1 MGEIKKQIN
10 RLSREAGGKLLARKK
25 AELWFTLGMR
35 NRSKKE
41 VASTGQRFRS
51 GKIYVFRYDT
61 PKGIDRLEWW
71 DRNPVV
77 LALDPYKG
85 NDVGINLN
93 LLPVQIKEQLLDF
106 VYDRM
111 QGQIESKTKGAN
123 SENAIR
129 QGSIMLSYS
138 GAKAFLQQYGF
149 DFAIRQYI
157 PNLKAS
163 QAVVAYENWA
173 NIALCDFIDLNGTT
187 VAKVKAAFRKHLRD
201 KNI

>member
-1 MGEIKKQIN
+1 MGEIKRQI
-10 RLSREAGGKLLARKK
+10 RKLSREAGGKLLARKK
-25 AELWFTLGMR
+25 AHSWYTTGK
-35 NRSKKE
+35 NKRSE
-41 VASTGQRFRS
+41 RSVASTGQRFRP
-51 GKIYVFRYDT
+51 GKIYVFEYKT

-93 LLPVQIKEQLLDF
+93 LLPIGVKEELLDF

-111 QGQIESKTKGAN
+111 AGQIKSKTMGSSTGDAKLQGQIG
-123 SENAIR
+123 
-129 QGSIMLSYS
+129 LSYG
-138 GAKAFLQQYGF
+138 GAKGFLKRYGF

-157 PNLKAS
+157 PNLKS
-163 QAVVAYENWA
+163 NQAVVAYENWA

-187 VAKVKAAFRKHLRD
+187 VGKVKAMFRKHLGS
-201 KNI
+201 